1 MPPPL
6 FKKKKWVVYRGI
18 YNSRVIVLAMT
29 SDGKE
34 TKKYV
39 VESYLLGSFWK
50 LKLVTHLR
58 WNRLY
63 YRYFVLWSKSI
74 NCLKVLFFFG
84 TWITGSF
91 SSIYS
96 IRFAD
101 LDIFEIVACIKRIL
115 QKNLLLKFL
124 ISFTLH
130 LITLMHIT
138 CRLYIIRLK
147 KMEQRCT

>member
-1 MPPPL
+1 M
-6 FKKKKWVVYRGI
+6 
-18 YNSRVIVLAMT
+18 
-29 SDGKE
+29 
-34 TKKYV
+34 
-39 VESYLLGSFWK
+39 
-50 LKLVTHLR
+50 
-58 WNRLY
+58 
-63 YRYFVLWSKSI
+63 
-74 NCLKVLFFFG
+74 FFFG
-84 TWITGSF
+84 AWITGSF

-138 CRLYIIRLK
+138 YMYIIRLK
-147 KMEQRCT
+147 KKWNKGAPTGACSFFVMRNLWNEFRVILACLVLVKVYFLGEVM